1 MASNSDD
8 FNRTVNIVVSL
19 PFYSFLSHFF
29 FLMVFYFGF
38 IETLFIEGAK
48 EFSKIFFRVWLQVIF
63 IASLPLN
70 VSVVFFSFCDSC

>member
-1 MASNSDD
+1 
-8 FNRTVNIVVSL
+8 
-19 PFYSFLSHFF
+19 
-29 FLMVFYFGF
+29 MVFYFGF